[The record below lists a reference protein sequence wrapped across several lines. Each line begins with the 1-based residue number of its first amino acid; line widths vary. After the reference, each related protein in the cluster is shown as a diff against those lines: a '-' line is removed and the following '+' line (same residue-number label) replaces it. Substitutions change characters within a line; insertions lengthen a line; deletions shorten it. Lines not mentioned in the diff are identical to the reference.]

1 MWRLLHFVVIA
12 TLIGSAVYAYSVKYE
27 TIWYAEQI
35 VKMKHKID
43 GEHDEIALQR
53 AIWAHLTRPE
63 RIAQL
68 LTTNLDT
75 QPLALNQIVTLADL
89 PDAPPKVDTIGEK
102 LDALGLSVPTN
113 TPHDKSAVSRTT
125 PATRP

>member
-43 GEHDEIALQR
+43 AEHDAIALQR
-53 AIWAHLTRPE
+53 ATWAHLTRPE
-63 RIAQL
+63 RVAEL
-68 LTTNLDT
+68 LATNLDT
-75 QPLALNQIVTLADL
+75 QPLALNQIVSLADL
-89 PDAPPKVDTIGEK
+89 PDAPPKVDTIGAK
-102 LDALGLSVPTN
+102 LDALGLGVATN
-113 TPHDKSAVSRTT
+113 TPHDKSAVSRAT
-125 PATRP
+125 PAARP